1 MSTLSALPRFA
12 LARLLFL
19 LLLLPAACDRGTPP
33 LSSPSSAFP
42 SALPAASPVPTTT
55 PYPTATPTPP
65 FPPLPSLLTG
75 TVTLSPENTDRY
87 QLEPGALPHP
97 HGLAIVAG
105 TAYLIDA
112 GELVAIPLQG
122 EAAAARFYPGEG
134 RVGEFQIGELIA
146 LTTDGNRLFLLDK
159 RGDVYGYDPASG
171 QWSLERPIDQ
181 RRVSPNPVFPALA
194 AFDGRIYL
202 LDTGYRQIWRHP
214 YGDGVRESYLPEEG
228 VPDLARGIGL
238 GVDGDVYVLLR
249 EGQDGP
255 AGLLRF
261 LGASAAPDPA
271 FAATLERP
279 TFLYLAPNGGDV
291 ILVIDR
297 DGHRLQALERS
308 SARPLAVLAFA
319 DESVEMRGA
328 FLWEGRLYLSTPGAL
343 YVYPGYGE
351 TYSIRGAEG
360 PLPEERPD
368 DLRRLSALGPFIP
381 PIAGLKY
388 LPERDSLLPGSPRVY
403 RFGIHQGL
411 DLYGGTAGV
420 EIPYGTPVLA
430 VAAGRVIR
438 ADHGYQEMTLDEW
451 EALVAECV
459 RLHRTPP
466 EILDRLRGRQVWIDH
481 GDGLVTRY
489 VHLAGIPD
497 EVISGT
503 LVQQGQVIGYA
514 GNSGTSE
521 GAEGSQRGTH
531 LHFEVVVDGSYLGK
545 WLSLWEVRRL
555 LEQLFFPTGS
565 P

>member
-1 MSTLSALPRFA
+1 
-12 LARLLFL
+12 
-19 LLLLPAACDRGTPP
+19 
-33 LSSPSSAFP
+33 
-42 SALPAASPVPTTT
+42 
-55 PYPTATPTPP
+55 
-65 FPPLPSLLTG
+65 
-75 TVTLSPENTDRY
+75 
-87 QLEPGALPHP
+87 
-97 HGLAIVAG
+97 
-105 TAYLIDA
+105 
-112 GELVAIPLQG
+112 
-122 EAAAARFYPGEG
+122 
-134 RVGEFQIGELIA
+134 VGEFQIGELIA

-351 TYSIRGAEG
+351 TYFIRGAEG

-555 LEQLFFPTGS
+555 LERLFFPTGS